1 MITDRP
7 LRFCM
12 ITTFYPPYNFGG
24 DGIFVQRLANEL
36 AQRGHH
42 VTVIHS
48 IDAFRLQARH
58 HTTPKYEDHPNVTVH
73 GLASSSSLLSSLVTQ
88 QTGVP
93 VMYAARIQG
102 ILQQGFDIINYHN
115 ASLVGGAAVLK
126 YGQGIKL
133 YTIHEYWLV
142 CQTHVLFRYNREAC
156 TKPTC
161 LQCSLV
167 YRRPPQWWRYG
178 SLLQNAIKHVNV
190 FIAPS
195 RFCRDAHQQRGFDA
209 PMMHLPCFVPPAELA
224 PSNKTTAPY
233 FLFVGRLAKL
243 KGLQTIIP
251 LFRDYSK
258 AKLMIA
264 GTGDYED
271 HLRELA
277 QGSDNIQFLGRV
289 TGAELRPLY
298 RNAVAL
304 VVPSLCYE
312 AFPMVVPEAFQQQTP
327 VIARNLGAM
336 PEMVEDSGGGLV
348 YNGDAELIAGMEQL
362 VGNPGYRHE
371 LGMRGYDAY
380 QKNWT
385 TETHLQNYFAVIDQI
400 ATKRSK

>member
-7 LRFCM
+7 LRFCL

-24 DGIFVQRLANEL
+24 DGIFTHRLANEL
-36 AQRGHH
+36 ARHGHH

-48 IDAFRLQARH
+48 IDAFRLQARGRA
-58 HTTPKYEDHPNVTVH
+58 TPKYEDHPNVTVH
-73 GLASSSSLLSSLVTQ
+73 GLVSPSSLLTSLVTQ

-93 VMYAARIQG
+93 VVYSARIQR
-102 ILQQGFDIINYHN
+102 ILQQGFDVINTVN
-115 ASLVGGAAVLK
+115 ASLVSGAAGLT

-133 YTIHEYWLV
+133 YTILEYWLV
-142 CQTHVLFRYNREAC
+142 CQTHVLFRCNREAC
-156 TKPTC
+156 TRPTC
-161 LQCSLV
+161 LRCSLV

-178 SLLQNAIKHVNV
+178 GLLQSAIKHVDA

-195 RFCRDAHQQRGFDA
+195 RFCQDAHRQRGFDA
-209 PMMHLPCFVPPAELA
+209 PMVHLPCFVPPADLA
-224 PSNKTTAPY
+224 PPNQSAAPY
-233 FLFVGRLAKL
+233 FLFAGRLAKL

-251 LFRDYSK
+251 IFRDYSK
-258 AKLMIA
+258 AKLMVA
-264 GTGDYED
+264 GAGDYEG
-271 HLRELA
+271 HLRRLA

-289 TGAELRPLY
+289 TGAELRALY

-336 PEMVEDSGGGLV
+336 PEMVGDSGGGLA
-348 YNGDAELIAGMEQL
+348 YDSDAELTAGLDRL
-362 VGNPGYRHE
+362 VDNPGYRHE
-371 LGMRGYDAY
+371 LGMRGYAWY

-385 TETHLQNYFAVIDQI
+385 TEAYMQGYFAVIDEI
-400 ATKRSK
+400 AAKRS